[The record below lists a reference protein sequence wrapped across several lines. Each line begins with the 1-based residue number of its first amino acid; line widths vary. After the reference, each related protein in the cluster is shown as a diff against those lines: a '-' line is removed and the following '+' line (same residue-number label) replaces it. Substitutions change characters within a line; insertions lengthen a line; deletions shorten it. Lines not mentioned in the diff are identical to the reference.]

1 VGEETGRLD
10 ELLVEAAD
18 SLDREAQGTLD
29 RLLSVMVP
37 SITIAM
43 GAIVAGLIA
52 SVLVGILS
60 LNDLAFDIVS
70 LVIQEPS
77 LECPDSSGSLRVRGF
92 TLLELMV
99 VC

>member
-1 VGEETGRLD
+1 VKKLD
-10 ELLVEAAD
+10 GLTNCCEAAD

-60 LNDLAFDIVS
+60 LNDLAF
-70 LVIQEPS
+70 
-77 LECPDSSGSLRVRGF
+77 
-92 TLLELMV
+92 
-99 VC
+99 